1 MLKYFRGAPL
11 KIYLYEYLTHEYFH
25 TQQNFPIYDIRVA
38 IPSCVY
44 NKHTSKIQ
52 ETNDRKWQVDSVSG
66 NTPEM
71 YTDIRCQAKLIM
83 KL

>member
-1 MLKYFRGAPL
+1 MNIFIHK
-11 KIYLYEYLTHEYFH
+11 
-25 TQQNFPIYDIRVA
+25 NFPIYGIA

-52 ETNDRKWQVDSVSG
+52 ETNDHVWQVDSVSG

-71 YTDIRCQAKLIM
+71 YTAIRCQGMLIM

>member
-1 MLKYFRGAPL
+1 MNIFIH
-11 KIYLYEYLTHEYFH
+11 KI
-25 TQQNFPIYDIRVA
+25 FPIYGIA

-52 ETNDRKWQVDSVSG
+52 ETSDHMWQVDSVSG

-71 YTDIRCQAKLIM
+71 YITIRYQAMLIM

>member
-1 MLKYFRGAPL
+1 MNIF
-11 KIYLYEYLTHEYFH
+11 IYK
-25 TQQNFPIYDIRVA
+25 NFPIYSIA

-44 NKHTSKIQ
+44 NKHISKIQ
-52 ETNDRKWQVDSVSG
+52 ETNDRVWQVDSVSG

-71 YTDIRCQAKLIM
+71 YTAFRYQGMLIM